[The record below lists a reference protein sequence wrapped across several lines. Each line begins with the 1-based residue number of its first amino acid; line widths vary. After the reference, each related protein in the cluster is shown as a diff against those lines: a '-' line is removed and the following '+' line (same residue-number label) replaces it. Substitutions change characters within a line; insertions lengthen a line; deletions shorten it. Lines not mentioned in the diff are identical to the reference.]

1 MIIRKVKVT
10 EYEYQAPINYVAGA
24 TEPDIQFQLTD
35 YEIPSGATGR
45 VYVGRSDGTFE
56 YTVATISGNT
66 VTVAP
71 TSSMFSVRGAG
82 AIQVTLY
89 VGNEVVK
96 NFAVPVY
103 VHADL
108 ADDAAH
114 EGSDV
119 TGVFQAAEE
128 EALADFQEQAE
139 EIVQHVIEEIPED
152 YTELTEEVEQLNER
166 LSDVQ
171 GATELAKIYFP
182 IDGNGFI
189 NPFTG
194 EIVSTVNYKH
204 TDYIKLTSFVSI
216 SYKRIGVTQGSTS
229 TTDGGIA
236 FYDESKNY
244 LSGIRAELGQAARGY
259 VEGLYSVQVPNNAVY
274 ARFSVLPETYGDF
287 ELYGKAKLINEI
299 DVIKTSIA
307 SNIERTFTL
316 SVLNSVS
323 IES

>member
-103 VHADL
+103 VHSDL
-108 ADDAAH
+108 ADDSAH
-114 EGSDV
+114 EGTDV
-119 TGVFQAAEE
+119 VGVFKAAEE
-128 EALADFQEQAE
+128 EAMEDFSEDAE
-139 EIVQHVIEEIPED
+139 AEAARVIATIPPD
-152 YTELTEEVEQLNER
+152 YTALVNRVNNIEIHV
-166 LSDVQ
+166 SDT
-171 GATELAKIYFP
+171 G
-182 IDGNGFI
+182 DGN
-189 NPFTG
+189 
-194 EIVSTVNYKH
+194 IV
-204 TDYIKLTSFVSI
+204 I
-216 SYKRIGVTQGSTS
+216 SKG
-229 TTDGGIA
+229 
-236 FYDESKNY
+236 
-244 LSGIRAELGQAARGY
+244 AA
-259 VEGLYSVQVPNNAVY
+259 S
-274 ARFSVLPETYGDF
+274 
-287 ELYGKAKLINEI
+287 
-299 DVIKTSIA
+299 
-307 SNIERTFTL
+307 
-316 SVLNSVS
+316 
-323 IES
+323 